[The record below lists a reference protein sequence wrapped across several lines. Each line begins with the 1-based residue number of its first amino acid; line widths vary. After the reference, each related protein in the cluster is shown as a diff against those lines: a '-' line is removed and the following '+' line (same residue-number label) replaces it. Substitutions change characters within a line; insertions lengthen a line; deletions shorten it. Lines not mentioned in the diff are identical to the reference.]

1 MTGGMHDEHD
11 DRQCGQQG
19 IVGRMPAPA
28 AAAFSLNCWPLP
40 PERDAPA
47 IVHTFDFYTTMSTPL
62 TAERLPAPHT
72 LPGWIKQAL
81 IAIGVVVACWG
92 GAIVWWRV
100 SARVP
105 GTREWMSLLFGLPSI
120 VLLAGFIGRHWMARR
135 AAAPAASIS
144 ATRARSSSAAQKPP
158 QAQHVAVLATA
169 LRAPHGASADEL
181 AAAIADNKARPDLDR
196 ALVDADGFPVMCAR
210 CPDAHDDALRED
222 VADWFAAHG
231 IADPHFS
238 DEQWPALTLASAV
251 ASELAGRAAIE
262 WIVRDDAVPRLQVLP
277 LLPPAW
283 SKGQRDAA
291 AAWLRHTVA
300 QVGWQGQIGQAAAD
314 ADPAAGMAQL
324 AAIVAAGDQPCVTLA
339 VACASHV
346 GAGTVARW
354 ALDRTLFTATRPQ
367 GMMPGEGAAG
377 LLLAGASDG
386 GAVALLAPLEQV
398 RDDAAADVRRR
409 GDARVLKALVDGALA
424 RAHVA
429 AADVGMIVAD
439 TGHRSRY
446 VLELMEYASATL
458 RQLDG
463 SADVV
468 RVGAAG
474 GYSGIVSFVTALA
487 LASHYAVARQAPVL
501 CIANE
506 MPGRR
511 LAALVRPAV

>member
-1 MTGGMHDEHD
+1 
-11 DRQCGQQG
+11 
-19 IVGRMPAPA
+19 
-28 AAAFSLNCWPLP
+28 
-40 PERDAPA
+40 
-47 IVHTFDFYTTMSTPL
+47 MSTPL
-62 TAERLPAPHT
+62 TAESLPAPHT
-72 LPGWIKQAL
+72 LPGWIRHAL
-81 IAIGVVVACWG
+81 IAIGVFVACWG

-105 GTREWMSLLFGLPSI
+105 GTREWMSLLFGLPLT
-120 VLLAGFIGRHWMARR
+120 VLLAGFIGRHWMAKR
-135 AAAPAASIS
+135 AAAPADSIS
-144 ATRARSSSAAQKPP
+144 AAPARASSAAERPV
-158 QAQHVAVLATA
+158 QAQHMAVLATA
-169 LRAPHGASADEL
+169 LRAPHGASAEEL

-196 ALVDADGFPVMCAR
+196 ELVDDDGFPVMCAR

-222 VADWFAAHG
+222 VGDWLAAHG

-238 DEQWPALTLASAV
+238 DEQWRALTLASAV

-277 LLPPAW
+277 LLPPEW

-300 QVGWQGQIGQAAAD
+300 QAGWQGQIGHVEAD
-314 ADPAAGMAQL
+314 VDPAAGMAQL
-324 AAIVAAGDQPCVTLA
+324 AGIVAAGDQPCVTLA

-346 GAGTVARW
+346 GDGTVARW
-354 ALDRTLFTATRPQ
+354 ASDRTLFTATQPQ

-398 RDDAAADVRRR
+398 QDEATADVRRR
-409 GDARVLKALVDGALA
+409 DGARVLKALAEGALA
-424 RAHVA
+424 HAGVA
-429 AADVGMIVAD
+429 AADVAMIVAD

-446 VLELMEYASATL
+446 VLELMEYASAAI
-458 RQLDG
+458 RQQGG

-468 RVGAAG
+468 RVGATG

-487 LASHYAVARQAPVL
+487 LASHYALKRQAPVL